1 MDLIN
6 SICYFLQPVAQR
18 ALALLNRFYDINRQQ
33 INILIPI
40 NFTLY
45 RCNIAINISFVYQIQ
60 NGYYTV
66 DIQTSITTQ
75 GFMINFNNSIRYF
88 LQSVAHIALALLNRF
103 YEINRQQINILI
115 PINFTLYRHN
125 IAINISFVYQIQ
137 SGDYT
142 VDIHIRVTNVLN
154 HGAILPI

>member
-1 MDLIN
+1 MDFN
-6 SICYFLQPVAQR
+6 SIRYFLQSVAHR
-18 ALALLNRFYDINRQQ
+18 VLALLYRFYDINRHQ

-45 RCNIAINISFVYQIQ
+45 RC
-60 NGYYTV
+60 
-66 DIQTSITTQ
+66 
-75 GFMINFNNSIRYF
+75 
-88 LQSVAHIALALLNRF
+88 
-103 YEINRQQINILI
+103 
-115 PINFTLYRHN
+115 N